1 MKKKGFTLVELLA
14 VIVIL
19 AIIAVIATPIILGVI
34 EKAKIGAVKQSAYG
48 YVDAVEK
55 QIVINSMDEDEN
67 NDFETKEKE
76 YTVKEL
82 KTLGVKV
89 KGTNP
94 ENGKVTIN
102 KGIVAKIEDLEI
114 SGYKLKYEKQKVTIV
129 SKLKDSPTITITET
143 NTTATSISIAFE
155 TNEQLSNIK
164 SRTCYV
170 QKDDTKYDGVINN
183 NKCTVDGLSVNTT
196 YTYTITLKNKDDLTA
211 TKSGS
216 VSTSNYT
223 ADDYVKDGLVLMYD
237 ISSKPVASGSD
248 FVWND
253 LSGNNNNVTLKKFS
267 SNIDSWYSSDGI
279 TFDGTDDYGMIGE
292 HNYSYVTVETVLE
305 PISSKSGENDIVANY
320 ENGGYGLFIHQDKF
334 VFQIYTSSYKLAYST
349 NTITYGQKYALSGL
363 YDGNKQLLF
372 INGDKNKEI
381 SNSGVIKAPSSNTS
395 LALSTN
401 PSGSNPG
408 FGFSNIK
415 LKNIRLYNRALTEGE
430 IQKNYEIDKE
440 RFNIK

>member
-55 QIVINSMDEDEN
+55 QIVYNQVKEN
-67 NDFETKEKE
+67 QTKIIDGT
-76 YTVKEL
+76 YTVENL
-82 KTLGVKV
+82 KDYGVKV

-94 ENGKVTIN
+94 ENGNVTIKN
-102 KGIVAKIEDLEI
+102 GIVDKIENLEI

-143 NTTATSISIAFE
+143 NTTTTSISIAFE

-164 SRTCYV
+164 SMTCYV

-279 TFDGTDDYGMIGE
+279 TFDGTDDYGIIGE
-292 HNYSYVTVETVLE
+292 HNYSNVTVDAVL
-305 PISSKSGENDIVANY
+305 SYDNKSDLSTEQDIIVNFHA
-320 ENGGYGLFIHQDKF
+320 GGYGLILSNGKNGFSINTGGTYRIPVANESIKISK
-334 VFQIYTSSYKLAYST
+334 IYS
-349 NTITYGQKYALSGL
+349 LSGV
-363 YDGNKQLLF
+363 YNGSTSKIYENGIKTEIAATSDFKSP
-372 INGDKNKEI
+372 IN
-381 SNSGVIKAPSSNTS
+381 NTV
-395 LALSTN
+395 LMLGAN
-401 PSGSNPG
+401 PSGSTPEG
-408 FGFSNIK
+408 MYFKGK
-415 LKNIRLYNRALTEGE
+415 LKNIRLYNRALTEDE

-440 RFNIK
+440 RFNIE